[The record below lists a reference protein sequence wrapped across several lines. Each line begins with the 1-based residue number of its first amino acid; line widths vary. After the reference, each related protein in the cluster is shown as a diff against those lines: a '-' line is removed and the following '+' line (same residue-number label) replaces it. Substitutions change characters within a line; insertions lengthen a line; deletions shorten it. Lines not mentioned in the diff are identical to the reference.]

1 MCSLIQVYVLHKLFC
16 SVSGFVCNSDIQHS
30 IFWQLFIFLSPQN
43 LLMLTGM
50 HIAP

>member
-30 IFWQLFIFLSPQN
+30 IFWQLFMNHSFFFHLK
-43 LLMLTGM
+43 TY
-50 HIAP
+50 